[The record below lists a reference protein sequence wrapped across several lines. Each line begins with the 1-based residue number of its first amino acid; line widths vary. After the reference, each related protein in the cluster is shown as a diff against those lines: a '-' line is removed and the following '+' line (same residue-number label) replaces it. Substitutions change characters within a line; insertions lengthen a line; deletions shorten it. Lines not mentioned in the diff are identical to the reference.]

1 MEKNAGKMEGEEG
14 ESNQRRGKG
23 IVRESNEGTNDGS
36 H

>member
-1 MEKNAGKMEGEEG
+1 MQEKRKAERER